1 MFVLNEFTKTLNTSW
16 RKKTLLVESNYRWCI
31 KRILWVMQTGTSNI
45 NEWHTQ
51 NQTAWEGTAIHKK
64 SLPNLKQK
72 TLIST
77 GGILSLIQSPNEKTV
92 TLSERVWTAET
103 IKAFHSVDVIGSI
116 ERSDGDPN
124 CSARIL
130 PDSKITYQ
138 YAQQSNKIKY
148 IIASSASSC
157 PSVSHQQLQKQFLRL

>member
-1 MFVLNEFTKTLNTSW
+1 M
-16 RKKTLLVESNYRWCI
+16 
-31 KRILWVMQTGTSNI
+31 
-45 NEWHTQ
+45 
-51 NQTAWEGTAIHKK
+51 
-64 SLPNLKQK
+64 PNLKQK

-77 GGILSLIQSPNEKTV
+77 GGVLSLIQSPNEKTV

-103 IKAFHSVDVIGSI
+103 IKAFHAVDVIGSI

-138 YAQQSNKIKY
+138 
-148 IIASSASSC
+148 
-157 PSVSHQQLQKQFLRL
+157 